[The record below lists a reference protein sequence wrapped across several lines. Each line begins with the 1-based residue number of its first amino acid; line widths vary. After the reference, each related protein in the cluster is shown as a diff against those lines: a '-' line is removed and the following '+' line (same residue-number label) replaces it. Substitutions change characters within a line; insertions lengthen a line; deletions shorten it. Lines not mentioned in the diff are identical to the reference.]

1 MREEHWIT
9 PERRENA
16 RNALAI
22 LSLQFSG
29 GDGDLAE
36 FLGDLA
42 SEHPTEPFE
51 DFVLRLVEGVL
62 DLVQFLTLMRYD
74 EMAKPPSETLAELG
88 RMFAEPVEP
97 DGSVNMTV
105 RFVLP
110 NAHSGYGC
118 CRSSPGG
125 G

>member
-1 MREEHWIT
+1 MGEEHWIT
-9 PERRENA
+9 PERRENL

-29 GDGDLAE
+29 GDGDLDE

-42 SEHPTEPFE
+42 SEQPTEPLE
-51 DFVLRLVEGVL
+51 DFALRLVEGAL
-62 DLVQFLTLMRYD
+62 GLAQFLTLMRYD

-97 DGSVNMTV
+97 DE
-105 RFVLP
+105 
-110 NAHSGYGC
+110 
-118 CRSSPGG
+118 
-125 G
+125 